1 MNDLASS
8 LIIQITLCC
17 CCLFNK
23 NYSYQIKTAKMFPF
37 ITEVKVRVEFSC
49 SIA

>member
-17 CCLFNK
+17 C
-23 NYSYQIKTAKMFPF
+23 QIKTAKMFPF